1 MGSLRFDC
9 SIICLMGLQK
19 ESDRGDPHGAA
30 RKFGFGDKAVKCF
43 TFEWMDWCD
52 TSDATSVKIP
62 TRG

>member
-30 RKFGFGDKAVKCF
+30 RKFGFGDKVVKCF
-43 TFEWMDWCD
+43 TFEWIG
-52 TSDATSVKIP
+52 AIHRKP
-62 TRG
+62 LP